1 MDGEMN
7 KDLDDIPLS
16 ESSVTLKLADIQ
28 KRCRQLVEAPD
39 EPDGLSLEDPVKR
52 SDNSNPYD
60 RG

>member
-1 MDGEMN
+1 MN